1 MLKGNRT
8 PAALF
13 LPAKTTSPI
22 LAALAMIACVGLGYY
37 VLRSHAATANVTVD
51 FTQPA
56 TTLDAHAFSGTIS
69 TYGQDGGSIAAN
81 AKQRTTLGAL
91 GLGFYRVPLKWNG
104 GNIISSAGGG
114 PTNISGD
121 TWVNNIVALGGTP
134 MIVIGGSTDNNFSA
148 SDAANLANHFNGA
161 NGPKVD
167 YWVIGNEPGNG
178 DMDITTYCALFN
190 STYDAIKQA
199 RPDSNGHRQ
208 VYVAGPA
215 WAFYDQPTLQS
226 FLNCAGSRVD
236 IIDYHHYAMGSTYES
251 SAQALS
257 ETANWETEVSA
268 VRSMINTT
276 VPSRSSQIQIQVGE
290 YNWSW
295 QTADGYPG
303 YNGDDRFFQA
313 VATVWGASVAGH
325 IAKAGGRGHE
335 YSDQNGALGLTFEKN
350 ADAGHYGQTLDD
362 PMPIYYGLE
371 MFTGGNL
378 FRHFGTTLVQAAS
391 QIPNVEVYAS
401 SSSDNVVLINK
412 DPTTT
417 QTANLALTGLTSGT
431 VDVWQTNQSA
441 PFAPPTKVGTI
452 TISGGGAAVSLPP
465 YSVTT
470 LVIDPTGVSSP
481 SPTVSP
487 STTGDINNDGRV
499 NIFDLSILLSNWS
512 TTKTAADVNHDG
524 TVNVFDLSI
533 LLSHWT
539 G

>member
-1 MLKGNRT
+1 
-8 PAALF
+8 
-13 LPAKTTSPI
+13 
-22 LAALAMIACVGLGYY
+22 
-37 VLRSHAATANVTVD
+37 
-51 FTQPA
+51 
-56 TTLDAHAFSGTIS
+56 
-69 TYGQDGGSIAAN
+69 
-81 AKQRTTLGAL
+81 
-91 GLGFYRVPLKWNG
+91 
-104 GNIISSAGGG
+104 
-114 PTNISGD
+114 
-121 TWVNNIVALGGTP
+121 
-134 MIVIGGSTDNNFSA
+134 
-148 SDAANLANHFNGA
+148 
-161 NGPKVD
+161 
-167 YWVIGNEPGNG
+167 
-178 DMDITTYCALFN
+178 
-190 STYDAIKQA
+190 
-199 RPDSNGHRQ
+199 
-208 VYVAGPA
+208 
-215 WAFYDQPTLQS
+215 
-226 FLNCAGSRVD
+226 
-236 IIDYHHYAMGSTYES
+236 
-251 SAQALS
+251 
-257 ETANWETEVSA
+257 
-268 VRSMINTT
+268 
-276 VPSRSSQIQIQVGE
+276 
-290 YNWSW
+290 
-295 QTADGYPG
+295 
-303 YNGDDRFFQA
+303 
-313 VATVWGASVAGH
+313 
-325 IAKAGGRGHE
+325 
-335 YSDQNGALGLTFEKN
+335 
-350 ADAGHYGQTLDD
+350 
-362 PMPIYYGLE
+362 MPIYYGLE